1 MDDANFF
8 EWMDDRLQNLDGPT
22 LEISSDFL
30 QQDIGHLLVDGNG
43 ACGITTAC
51 YLAGMGVTIFVFL
64 EIMHNHGLVLQGG
77 RARVTA

>member
-1 MDDANFF
+1 MRNILSG
-8 EWMDDRLQNLDGPT
+8 WMIGCRTLMVQRLK
-22 LEISSDFL
+22 SRSDFL
-30 QQDIGHLLVDGNG
+30 QQNIGHLLVDGNG